1 MLKLFLEN
9 PFVCPNRQLKNV
21 HSGIYYI
28 DRLTK
33 NTLLMV
39 EKSYFRAVCSII
51 SVIIITLFIAFLLTC
66 NNNNRY
72 NMHGLNVITNVFH

>member
-33 NTLLMV
+33 TLLMV

-51 SVIIITLFIAFLLTC
+51 SVIIITLFIAFLLKC
-66 NNNNRY
+66 NNNNQY